1 MNPFPENMSW
11 RWIRVWQRNWSVYM
25 RTLPIRFLIPIME
38 PILYIL
44 AFGFGLGSFVGNI
57 TYRGQEISYVAFIVP
72 GLIAVSIMFN
82 SFFENTYASFVR
94 MYYQKTFDAMLATPL
109 VIEEIITAEIAWG
122 ATLSLM
128 SAMAMMGV
136 VTALGLLSYPH
147 SLLIIPV
154 AALGGYAFGS
164 IAMCFTAIL
173 PSIEMFNLPT
183 FLFVT
188 PMFLFSGT
196 FFPLESLPPWA
207 RNVAFAFP
215 LTHLVTVVRA
225 LGRGFL
231 ELHLLWNILYLII
244 FSLVF
249 YPLALMLLRRRLIK

>member
-1 MNPFPENMSW
+1 
-11 RWIRVWQRNWSVYM
+11 
-25 RTLPIRFLIPIME
+25 ME

-44 AFGFGLGSFVGNI
+44 AFGFGLGSFVGNVP
-57 TYRGQEISYVAFIVP
+57 YRGQEISYVAFIVP

-128 SAMAMMGV
+128 SATAMMGV
-136 VTALGLLSYPH
+136 VSVLGLLTYPH
-147 SLLIIPV
+147 ALLIIPIAV
-154 AALGGYAFGS
+154 LGGYAFGS
-164 IAMCFTAIL
+164 IAMCFTALL

-183 FLFVT
+183 FLFIT

-196 FFPLESLPPWA
+196 FFPLGSLPGWA
-207 RNVAFAFP
+207 QNAAFIFP

-225 LGRGFL
+225 LGRGYL
-231 ELHLLWNILYLII
+231 GPHLLWNILYLIT
-244 FSLVF
+244 FSLIF

>member
-1 MNPFPENMSW
+1 MNPFPDKISW

-44 AFGFGLGSFVGNI
+44 AFGFGLGAFVGKI
-57 TYRGQEISYVAFIVP
+57 PYRGQEISYIAFIVP

-109 VIEEIITAEIAWG
+109 VIEEVITAEIAWG

-136 VTALGLLSYPH
+136 VSVLGLLSYPH
-147 SLLIIPV
+147 AFLIVPV
-154 AALGGYAFGS
+154 AILGGFAFGS
-164 IAMCFTAIL
+164 IAMCFTALL

-196 FFPLESLPPWA
+196 FFPLESLPIWA
-207 RNVAFAFP
+207 QNAAFVLP
-215 LTHLVTVVRA
+215 LTHLVTVVRS
-225 LGRGFL
+225 LGRGYW
-231 ELHLLWNILYLII
+231 EPVLLWNILYLVV
-244 FSLVF
+244 FSLIF
-249 YPLALMLLRRRLIK
+249 YPLALMLTRRRLIK